1 MICRLHD
8 FDNNTKLDGLEI
20 YKALTHLLP
29 FEPENEDKYKTTAEH
44 NQGRTKEEI
53 DSMRKDDELQ
63 YYTGKPCSR
72 RAILSDLADLTD
84 LDGFLF
90 LTIVGVNR
98 LMKHTYSNKGDN
110 S

>member
-1 MICRLHD
+1 MRFLESHGSKLHNLVLLICRLHD

-53 DSMRKDDELQ
+53 DSIRKDDELQ
-63 YYTGKPCSR
+63 YYTSIYYR
-72 RAILSDLADLTD
+72 ILYD
-84 LDGFLF
+84 
-90 LTIVGVNR
+90 
-98 LMKHTYSNKGDN
+98 YSILYIKE
-110 S
+110 

>member
-1 MICRLHD
+1 MIYNVILLICRLHD

-63 YYTGKPCSR
+63 YYTGINLVHDKQFCQLWLISQ
-72 RAILSDLADLTD
+72 I
-84 LDGFLF
+84 
-90 LTIVGVNR
+90 
-98 LMKHTYSNKGDN
+98 
-110 S
+110 